1 MARITAIINQKGG
14 VGKTTTAHALA
25 TGLQMRGYHVLT
37 IDADPQGS
45 ISGTMQAA
53 KNRPGMYD
61 LLKGATDVIQH
72 TEQGDVIS
80 SSVNLI
86 GADRE
91 FTDLGR
97 EYLLREAIQKIDGY
111 DHIVIDC
118 PPAIGIITLNALT
131 AATDVIIPVGADIYS
146 LEGVGQLFDTISKV
160 RRFSN
165 PQLRVAG
172 MLICRKAGRAVLTGQ
187 FTQTIGNIAQQQKV
201 HLYTQTI
208 REAVAI
214 REAQAM
220 HESIF
225 KSHSKA
231 AVAADYT
238 AFIDEYIAQEGD

>member
-25 TGLQMRGYHVLT
+25 TGLHLRGHSVLV

-45 ISGTMQAA
+45 ITGTMQAV
-53 KNRPGMYD
+53 KNRPGVYD
-61 LLKGATDVIQH
+61 LLKGATDVIQRVD
-72 TEQGDVIS
+72 QGDVIS
-80 SSVNLI
+80 SSANLI

-97 EYLLREAIQKIDGY
+97 EYLLREALQKIDGY

-146 LEGVGQLFDTISKV
+146 LEGVGQLFDTIGKV

-172 MLICRKAGRAVLTGQ
+172 MLICRKGGRAVLTRE
-187 FTQTIGNIAQQQKV
+187 FADMISSIANQQNV
-201 HLYTQTI
+201 HLYAQPI

-225 KSHSKA
+225 KSHSKT
-231 AVAADYT
+231 AVAADYA
-238 AFIDEYIAQEGD
+238 AFIDEYIAQEGE